1 MRTPRIQ
8 LPALA
13 ALLAVSLLCAGDA
26 RAQLKKPRWGAEAT
40 RFMKGK
46 VQVKNRRL
54 FINVRSF
61 GKHYK
66 EQTQWG
72 EAAKGTVEFRFDPS
86 LNVGHTTI
94 RVGKTEYQMLG
105 SKAAKANKFEHS
117 QILSES
123 SGAVYRVSKRDLQKM
138 DGAFQKVVE
147 SANKYNFPAFS
158 ISGRTLT
165 VAQRQ
170 GGWEI
175 LKTKRRA
182 ETRTITAKLVT
193 NSGQEFLESP
203 NGYRQRVLSKTT
215 GPDGKMQL
223 KLNSRSCTSFV
234 TNTLS
239 SLRLETLPRIQN
251 TVSARGLA
259 NTLMSGSGSRSRGDG
274 PDGVVHYSV
283 DAQMPT
289 DLPGAV
295 SKVLTTKSE

>member
-1 MRTPRIQ
+1 MRTPWIQ
-8 LPALA
+8 LTALTALMA
-13 ALLAVSLLCAGDA
+13 ALLLPAPPAHA
-26 RAQLKKPRWGAEAT
+26 RVTGKPRWGAEAT

-46 VQVKNRRL
+46 VKVHNRRL

-66 EQTQWG
+66 EQAQWG

-86 LNVGHTTI
+86 LNVGHTLI

-105 SKAAKANKFEHS
+105 SKAARGDRFKDS
-117 QILSES
+117 QILNES

-138 DGAFQKVVE
+138 DGAFKKVVE

-158 ISGRTLT
+158 LNGRTLT
-165 VAQRQ
+165 VEQRQ

-182 ETRTITAKLVT
+182 ETRTITAKLV
-193 NSGQEFLESP
+193 SEGGHDFLESP
-203 NGYRQRVLSKTT
+203 NGYRQRVLSKRA

-223 KLNSRSCTSFV
+223 TVNSRSCTSFV

-239 SLRLETLPRIQN
+239 KLKLETLPKIQN

-259 NTLMSGSGSRSRGDG
+259 NTLMAGNGK

-283 DAQMPT
+283 DADKPADM
-289 DLPGAV
+289 LAAV
-295 SKVLTTKSE
+295 KRVLATRSE